1 MNTMIRWMAH
11 HGVAANLLMLL
22 FMVGGLMVGLNIKQE
37 VFPEIAL
44 DKVQVSVAYPGAA
57 PEEVEEG
64 VLLIIEENVSGLEGI
79 KKMISLAVEGRGTVT
94 VELLPGVN
102 PDVALQDVKAEVD
115 RIDTL
120 PEEAEKPVITKLVN
134 RVEVISLVVYGQAS
148 ERGLRETAETVRD
161 ELLALPGITQAE
173 LGGVRPHEIAVEIT
187 EENLRRFGLT
197 LEGVAQRVRRAAQ
210 DLPGGEIRAQGGE
223 ILLRLKERRDQGR
236 DFEDIVVLRTPEGA
250 QVRLGDVATIQDGF
264 EQTDESALFDGLP
277 AAMVTI
283 YRVGDQKPGEIAR
296 TVLDYVAAKGPA
308 LPPSIRLATWNDT
321 SELLQSRIDLLLKNA
336 LLGLTLVLLGLSL
349 FLAMRLAL
357 LVMLCIPVAFLG
369 ALFLMPSLGVT
380 INMISLFAFILAL
393 GIVVDNA
400 IVVGENAFGHRLRGL
415 SPDQAAVL
423 GASEVAG
430 PIIFSAL
437 TTVAA
442 FLPLLFVAGTMGKFI
457 GAIPLV
463 VIPVLTISLI
473 QSLFILPAHLRKG
486 LAKQK
491 KRKYVIK
498 RWQDR
503 FGAGLERFIAGP
515 YARLLGLAL
524 EHRYTTVALALA
536 ALILSVGLV
545 GGGKVQFRFMPEVE
559 ADVITA
565 TLQMPHG
572 TPVDQTTT
580 VVEHLV
586 RQASL
591 AVAEFDRELP
601 EDRTVMRHIYALV
614 GAHLLPGGGP
624 QGASKTSGGHLANVA
639 LQLKPGEE
647 RDVSSDAV
655 ARRWRELTGDVA
667 GVESLTFKA
676 DLMRFGANID
686 VQLSH
691 ADFDVLIPAAERLK
705 AALADYPGVSDI
717 ADTHAA
723 GKEEISIRL
732 RPEAATL
739 GLTEEDLGRQ
749 VRAAFHGAEALRLQ
763 RGRNEVKVMV
773 RYPEDQRVSLADLEN
788 LRVRAPGNIVG
799 SAPGSTPGNTFGN
812 MELPLDMAAHLER
825 DRGYSAINRTDRKR
839 VINVTATVDARTGN
853 VQNILQDL
861 RRTVLTDLTADHPG
875 LGFDLEGEERER
887 RESFGS
893 MGQGFL
899 MALFLIF
906 ALLAIPFRSYSQPL
920 IVMAA
925 IPFGIVGA
933 IWGHMI
939 MGINLSMLSL
949 FGIVALS
956 GVVVNSSL
964 LLIDFINSG
973 RRDGMNVPEA
983 VLASGQRRFRPILLT
998 SLTTFFGL
1006 MPMILE
1012 RSVQAQFLIPMAV
1025 SLGFGV
1031 LFATAITL
1039 LLIPALY
1046 MVLEDGRRMLGLDDK
1061 EGAV

>member
-1 MNTMIRWMAH
+1 MNAMIRWMAH
-11 HGVAANLLMLL
+11 HGVAANLLMLV
-22 FMVGGLMVGLNIKQE
+22 FMVGGLVVGLNIKQE

-44 DKVQVSVAYPGAA
+44 DKVQVSVVYPGAA

-79 KKMISLAVEGRGTVT
+79 KKMTSLAVEGRGTVT
-94 VELLPGVN
+94 VELLPGVD

-134 RVEVISLVVYGQAS
+134 RVEVVSLVVYGQAS
-148 ERGLRETAETVRD
+148 ERSLRESAETVRD
-161 ELLALPGITQAE
+161 ELLALPQITQAE
-173 LGGVRPHEIAVEIT
+173 LGGVRPHEIAVEIS

-197 LEGVAQRVRRAAQ
+197 LEGVAQRVRRAAL

-223 ILLRLKERRDQGR
+223 ILLRLKERRDHGR
-236 DFEDIVVLRTPEGA
+236 DFEDIVVLHSPEGA
-250 QVRLGDVATIQDGF
+250 QVRLGDVATIRDGF
-264 EQTDESALFDGLP
+264 EQTDEFALFDGLP

-283 YRVGDQKPGEIAR
+283 SRVGDQKPGEIAR

-336 LLGLTLVLLGLSL
+336 LLGLGLVLLGLSL
-349 FLAMRLAL
+349 FLAIRLAL

-369 ALFLMPSLGVT
+369 ALFLMPGLGVS

-400 IVVGENAFGHRLRGL
+400 IVVGENAFGHRSRGL
-415 SPDQAAVL
+415 APGQAAVL

-491 KRKYVIK
+491 KRKYFIK

-503 FGAGLERFIAGP
+503 LGAGLERFVAGP
-515 YARLLGLAL
+515 YARLLGLAM

-565 TLQMPHG
+565 TLRMPHG
-572 TPVDQTTT
+572 TPVEQTTR

-586 RQASL
+586 RQAGL
-591 AVAEFDRELP
+591 AVAEFDRGLLLGHSSDHP
-601 EDRTVMRHIYALV
+601 SDGTVMRHIYALV

-647 RDVSSDAV
+647 RDVSSEAV

-691 ADFDVLIPAAERLK
+691 SDFDVLIPASEHLK

-717 ADTHAA
+717 ADNHAA

-732 RPEAATL
+732 RAEAATL
-739 GLTEEDLGRQ
+739 GLTEEDLGRR

-773 RYPEDQRVSLADLEN
+773 RYPEDRRVSLADLEN
-788 LRVRAPGNIVG
+788 LRVRAPGGV
-799 SAPGSTPGNTFGN
+799 
-812 MELPLDMAAHLER
+812 ELPLDMAAHLQQS
-825 DRGYSAINRTDRKR
+825 RGYSAINRTDRKR

-853 VQNILQDL
+853 AQDILQNL
-861 RRTVLTDLTADHPG
+861 RQTVLADLAADHPG

-887 RESFGS
+887 RESFSS

-964 LLIDFINSG
+964 LLIDFINTG
-973 RRDGMNVPEA
+973 RRDGMNVREA

-1031 LFATAITL
+1031 LFATGITL

-1046 MVLEDGRRMLGLDDK
+1046 MVLEDGRRMLGLDG
-1061 EGAV
+1061 EEQAISIP

>member
-1 MNTMIRWMAH
+1 MNAMIRWMAH

-22 FMVGGLMVGLNIKQE
+22 FMVGGLVVGLNIKQE

-44 DKVQVSVAYPGAA
+44 DKIQVSVTYPGAA

-79 KKMISLAVEGRGTVT
+79 KKMTSQAVEGRGVVT
-94 VELLPGVN
+94 VELLPGVD

-120 PEEAEKPVITKLVN
+120 PEEAEKPVITKMVN
-134 RVEVISLVVYGQAS
+134 RVEVISLVVYGQTS
-148 ERGLRETAETVRD
+148 ERSLRETAEMVRD
-161 ELLALPGITQAE
+161 ELLATPRITQAE
-173 LGGVRPHEIAVEIT
+173 LGGVRPYEIAIEIT

-197 LEGVAQRVRRAAQ
+197 LESVAQRVRHAAL
-210 DLPGGEIRAQGGE
+210 DLPGGEIRTQGGE
-223 ILLRLKERRDQGR
+223 ILLRLKERRYHGR
-236 DFEDIVVLRTPEGA
+236 DFEDIVILRTPEGA
-250 QVRLGDVATIQDGF
+250 QVRLSDVASIRDGF
-264 EQTDESALFDGLP
+264 EQTDEFALFDGLP

-296 TVLDYVAAKGPA
+296 AVLDYVAAKGPA
-308 LPPSIRLATWNDT
+308 LPPTIHLATWNDT

-336 LLGLTLVLLGLSL
+336 LLGLTLVFLGLSL

-369 ALFLMPSLGVT
+369 ALFLMPGLGVT

-400 IVVGENAFGHRLRGL
+400 IVVGENAFGHRSRGL
-415 SPDQAAVL
+415 HPDQAAVL

-486 LAKQK
+486 LARQR
-491 KRKYVIK
+491 KREYFLK
-498 RWQDR
+498 RLQNR
-503 FGAGLERFIAGP
+503 VGAGLERFVAGP
-515 YARLLGLAL
+515 YARLLGVAL
-524 EHRYTTVALALA
+524 EYRYATVALALA

-545 GGGKVQFRFMPEVE
+545 GGGKVMFRFMPEVE

-572 TPVDQTTT
+572 TPVEQTAL

-586 RQASL
+586 RQAGV
-591 AVAEFDRELP
+591 AVAEFDRNLLP
-601 EDRTVMRHIYALV
+601 DHPTGGTVMRHIYALV
-614 GAHLLPGGGP
+614 GAHQIPGGGP
-624 QGASKTSGGHLANVA
+624 QGASRISGGHLANVA
-639 LQLKPGEE
+639 LQLQPGEE
-647 RDVSSDAV
+647 RDVSSDVV
-655 ARRWRELTGDVA
+655 ARRWRELTGEVA

-705 AALADYPGVSDI
+705 AALADYSGVSDI
-717 ADTHAA
+717 ADNHAA
-723 GKEEISIRL
+723 GKEEITIRL

-739 GLTEEDLGRQ
+739 GLTEEELGRR

-773 RYPEDQRVSLADLEN
+773 RYPENRRASLADLDE
-788 LRVRAPGNIVG
+788 LRVRAPGGV
-799 SAPGSTPGNTFGN
+799 
-812 MELPLDMAAHLER
+812 ELPLAMAAHLQQ

-839 VINVTATVDARTGN
+839 VINVTATVDARAGN
-853 VQNILQDL
+853 VQDILQEL
-861 RRTVLTDLTADHPG
+861 RRTVLADLTADHPG

-899 MALFLIF
+899 MALFMIY
-906 ALLAIPFRSYSQPL
+906 ALLAIPFRSYAQPL

-939 MGINLSMLSL
+939 MGINLSMLSI

-973 RRDGMNVPEA
+973 RRDGMTVRDA
-983 VLASGQRRFRPILLT
+983 VMASGQRRFRPIILT

-1031 LFATAITL
+1031 LFATGITL

-1046 MVLEDGRRMLGLDDK
+1046 MVLEDWRGLMGLRD
-1061 EGAV
+1061 ETA

>member
-1 MNTMIRWMAH
+1 MNAMIRWMAH

-22 FMVGGLMVGLNIKQE
+22 FMVGGLVIGLNIKQE

-44 DKVQVSVAYPGAA
+44 DKIQVSVAYPGAA

-79 KKMISLAVEGRGTVT
+79 KKMTSLAVEGRGTVT

-134 RVEVISLVVYGQAS
+134 RVEVVSLVIYGQAS
-148 ERGLRETAETVRD
+148 ERSLRETAETVRD

-173 LGGVRPHEIAVEIT
+173 LSGVRPHEISIEIT

-197 LEGVAQRVRRAAQ
+197 LDGVAQRVRRAAL

-250 QVRLGDVATIQDGF
+250 QVRLNDVATIRDGF

-283 YRVGDQKPGEIAR
+283 YRVGDQKPGEIAG

-357 LVMLCIPVAFLG
+357 LVMLCIPAAFLG
-369 ALFLMPSLGVT
+369 ALFLMPGLGVT

-400 IVVGENAFGHRLRGL
+400 IVVGENAFGHRSRGL

-486 LAKQK
+486 LAKQRRREYVV
-491 KRKYVIK
+491 KRL
-498 RWQDR
+498 QDR

-515 YARLLGLAL
+515 YTRLLRLAL
-524 EHRYTTVALALA
+524 EHRYATTALALA

-572 TPVDQTTT
+572 TPVEQTTA

-586 RQASL
+586 RQAGL
-591 AVAEFDRELP
+591 AVAEFDRVLP
-601 EDRTVMRHIYALV
+601 EDRSVMRHIYALV

-655 ARRWRELTGDVA
+655 ARRWRELAGDVA
-667 GVESLTFKA
+667 GVETLTFKA

-723 GKEEISIRL
+723 GKEEITIRL

-773 RYPEDQRVSLADLEN
+773 RYPEDRRVSLADLEN
-788 LRVRAPGNIVG
+788 LRVRAPGSTFG
-799 SAPGSTPGNTFGN
+799 SASGSTPGSV
-812 MELPLDMAAHLER
+812 ELPLDMAAHLRR

-839 VINVTATVDARTGN
+839 VINVTATVDARAGN
-853 VQNILQDL
+853 VQDILQDL
-861 RRTVLTDLTADHPG
+861 RRTVLADLTADHPG

-973 RRDGMNVPEA
+973 RRDGMNVREA
-983 VLASGQRRFRPILLT
+983 VLASGRRRFRPILLT

-1046 MVLEDGRRMLGLDDK
+1046 MVLEDGRQVLGLNGEK
-1061 EGAV
+1061 RAI

>member
-1 MNTMIRWMAH
+1 M
-11 HGVAANLLMLL
+11 
-22 FMVGGLMVGLNIKQE
+22 
-37 VFPEIAL
+37 
-44 DKVQVSVAYPGAA
+44 
-57 PEEVEEG
+57 
-64 VLLIIEENVSGLEGI
+64 
-79 KKMISLAVEGRGTVT
+79 
-94 VELLPGVN
+94 
-102 PDVALQDVKAEVD
+102 
-115 RIDTL
+115 
-120 PEEAEKPVITKLVN
+120 
-134 RVEVISLVVYGQAS
+134 
-148 ERGLRETAETVRD
+148 
-161 ELLALPGITQAE
+161 
-173 LGGVRPHEIAVEIT
+173 
-187 EENLRRFGLT
+187 
-197 LEGVAQRVRRAAQ
+197 
-210 DLPGGEIRAQGGE
+210 
-223 ILLRLKERRDQGR
+223 
-236 DFEDIVVLRTPEGA
+236 
-250 QVRLGDVATIQDGF
+250 
-264 EQTDESALFDGLP
+264 
-277 AAMVTI
+277 
-283 YRVGDQKPGEIAR
+283 
-296 TVLDYVAAKGPA
+296 AAKGPT

-336 LLGLTLVLLGLSL
+336 LLGLALVFLILGL

-369 ALFLMPSLGVT
+369 ALFLMPGLGVT

-400 IVVGENAFGHRLRGL
+400 IVVGENAFGHCSRGL
-415 SPDQAAVL
+415 APDQAAIL

-463 VIPVLTISLI
+463 VIPVLMISLI

-486 LAKQK
+486 LARQK
-491 KRKYVIK
+491 KRDYFIK
-498 RWQDR
+498 RRQDR
-503 FGAGLERFIAGP
+503 FGAGLERFVAGP
-515 YARLLGLAL
+515 YTRLLGLAL
-524 EHRYTTVALALA
+524 EHRYTTAALALA

-572 TPVDQTTT
+572 TPVEQTAA

-586 RQASL
+586 RQAGL
-591 AVAEFDRELP
+591 AVAEFDRESP
-601 EDRTVMRHIYALV
+601 EGRSVMRHIYALV
-614 GAHLLPGGGP
+614 GAHLVPGGGP

-686 VQLSH
+686 LQLSH
-691 ADFDVLIPAAERLK
+691 ADFDVLVPAAERLK

-717 ADTHAA
+717 ADNHSE
-723 GKEEISIRL
+723 GKEEITIRL

-739 GLTEEDLGRQ
+739 GLTEEDLGRR

-773 RYPEDQRVSLADLEN
+773 RYPEDRRVSLADLEE
-788 LRVRAPGNIVG
+788 LRVRAPGGV
-799 SAPGSTPGNTFGN
+799 
-812 MELPLDMAAHLER
+812 ELPLDMAARLQR
-825 DRGYSAINRTDRKR
+825 DRGYSTINRTDRKR
-839 VINVTATVDARTGN
+839 VINVTAAVDARTGN
-853 VQNILQDL
+853 VQDILQNL
-861 RRTVLTDLTADHPG
+861 RRTVLADLTADHPG

-939 MGINLSMLSL
+939 MGINLSILSL

-956 GVVVNSSL
+956 GVVVNNSL

-973 RRDGMNVPEA
+973 RKEGMAVHDA

-998 SLTTFFGL
+998 SLTTFLGL

-1025 SLGFGV
+1025 SLGFGI

-1039 LLIPALY
+1039 LLIPTLF
-1046 MVLEDGRRMLGLDDK
+1046 MILEDGRRMLGLN
-1061 EGAV
+1061 GTGS

>member
-1 MNTMIRWMAH
+1 MNAMIRWMAH
-11 HGVAANLLMLL
+11 HGVAANLLMLV
-22 FMVGGLMVGLNIKQE
+22 FMVGGLVVGLNIKQE

-44 DKVQVSVAYPGAA
+44 DKVQVSVVYPGAA

-64 VLLIIEENVSGLEGI
+64 VILIIEENVSGLEGI
-79 KKMISLAVEGRGTVT
+79 KKMTSQAVEGRGTVT
-94 VELLPGVN
+94 VELLPGVD

-148 ERGLRETAETVRD
+148 ERSLRETAETVRD
-161 ELLALPGITQAE
+161 ELLALPQITQTE

-197 LEGVAQRVRRAAQ
+197 LDGVAQRVRRAAL
-210 DLPGGEIRAQGGE
+210 DLPGGEIRARGGE
-223 ILLRLKERRDQGR
+223 ILLRLKERRYYGR
-236 DFEDIVVLRTPEGA
+236 DFEDIVILRTPEGA
-250 QVRLGDVATIQDGF
+250 QVRLGDVAVIRDGF

-283 YRVGDQKPGEIAR
+283 YRVGDQKPRDIAR
-296 TVLDYVAAKGPA
+296 AVLDYVAAKGPT

-336 LLGLTLVLLGLSL
+336 LLGLALVFLTLGL

-369 ALFLMPSLGVT
+369 ALFLMPSLDVT
-380 INMISLFAFILAL
+380 INMVSLFAFILAL

-400 IVVGENAFGHRLRGL
+400 IVVGENAFGHRSRGL
-415 SPDQAAVL
+415 APDQAAVL

-486 LAKQK
+486 LAKRR
-491 KRKYVIK
+491 KREYFIK

-503 FGAGLERFIAGP
+503 FSTGLERFVAGP

-524 EHRYTTVALALA
+524 EHRYTTAALALA

-572 TPVDQTTT
+572 TPVEQTAA

-586 RQASL
+586 RQAGV

-601 EDRTVMRHIYALV
+601 EDRSVMRHIYALV
-614 GAHLLPGGGP
+614 GAHLVAGGGP
-624 QGASKTSGGHLANVA
+624 QGAGKTSGGHLANVA

-705 AALADYPGVSDI
+705 AALSYYPGVSDI
-717 ADTHAA
+717 ADNHSA
-723 GKEEISIRL
+723 GKEEITIRL

-739 GLTEEDLGRQ
+739 GLTEDDLGRR

-773 RYPEDQRVSLADLEN
+773 RYPEDRRVSLADLEN
-788 LRVRAPGNIVG
+788 LRVRAPGD
-799 SAPGSTPGNTFGN
+799 TPGNALGGV
-812 MELPLDMAAHLER
+812 ELPLAMAASLHR

-853 VQNILQDL
+853 VQDILQDL
-861 RRTVLTDLTADHPG
+861 RRTVLADLTADHPG

-949 FGIVALS
+949 FGVVALS

-973 RRDGMNVPEA
+973 RKKGMAVRDA
-983 VLASGQRRFRPILLT
+983 VLASGRRRFRPILLT

-1006 MPMILE
+1006 TPMILE
-1012 RSVQAQFLIPMAV
+1012 RSVQAKFLIPMAV
-1025 SLGFGV
+1025 SLGFGI
-1031 LFATAITL
+1031 LFATGITL

-1046 MVLEDGRRMLGLDDK
+1046 MVLEDGRRLLGQTLGLDDT
-1061 EGAV
+1061 GS

>member
-1 MNTMIRWMAH
+1 MNAMIRWMAH
-11 HGVAANLLMLL
+11 HGVAANLLMLV

-44 DKVQVSVAYPGAA
+44 DKVQVSVIYPGAA
-57 PEEVEEG
+57 PAEVEEG

-79 KKMISLAVEGRGTVT
+79 KKITSQAVEGRGTVT
-94 VELLPGVN
+94 VELLPGVD

-120 PEEAEKPVITKLVN
+120 PEEAEKPVIAKMVN
-134 RVEVISLVVYGQAS
+134 RVEVISLVVYGQVS
-148 ERGLRETAETVRD
+148 ERSLRETAEMVRD
-161 ELLALPGITQAE
+161 ELLVLPGITQAE
-173 LGGVRPHEIAVEIT
+173 LGGVRPHEIAIEIT

-197 LEGVAQRVRRAAQ
+197 LDTVAQRVRLAAL
-210 DLPGGEIRAQGGE
+210 DLPGGEIRTQGGE
-223 ILLRLKERRDQGR
+223 ILLRLTERRHYGP
-236 DFEDIVVLRTPEGA
+236 DFEDIVILRTPEGA
-250 QVRLGDVATIQDGF
+250 QVRLGDVATIRDGF
-264 EQTDESALFDGLP
+264 EQTDESAFFDGLP

-296 TVLDYVAAKGPA
+296 SVLEYVAAKGPT
-308 LPPSIRLATWNDT
+308 LPPTIHLSTWNDT

-336 LLGLTLVLLGLSL
+336 LLGLSLVFLGLSL

-369 ALFLMPSLGVT
+369 ALFLMPALGVS

-400 IVVGENAFGHRLRGL
+400 IVVGENAFGHHARGL
-415 SPDQAAVL
+415 PPDQAAIQ

-457 GAIPLV
+457 GAVPLV

-486 LAKQK
+486 LARQR
-491 KRKYVIK
+491 KREYFLK
-498 RWQDR
+498 RLQNR
-503 FGAGLERFIAGP
+503 FGAGLERIVAGP
-515 YARLLGLAL
+515 YSRLLTLAL
-524 EHRYTTVALALA
+524 EFRYATVALALA

-545 GGGKVQFRFMPEVE
+545 GGGKVMFRFMPQVE

-572 TPVDQTTT
+572 TPVEQTAL

-586 RQASL
+586 RQAGL
-591 AVAEFDRELP
+591 AVAEFDRDLP
-601 EDRTVMRHIYALV
+601 EGRTVMRHVYALV
-614 GAHLLPGGGP
+614 GAHQIPGGGP
-624 QGASKTSGGHLANVA
+624 QGASRISGGHLANVA

-647 RDVSSDAV
+647 RDASSDAV

-691 ADFDVLIPAAERLK
+691 ADFDVLIPAAQRLK

-717 ADTHAA
+717 ADNHAA
-723 GKEEISIRL
+723 GKEEITIRL

-739 GLTEEDLGRQ
+739 GLTEADLGRR

-773 RYPEDQRVSLADLEN
+773 RYPEDRRVSLADLEE
-788 LRVRAPGNIVG
+788 LRIIAPGGI
-799 SAPGSTPGNTFGN
+799 
-812 MELPLDMAAHLER
+812 ELPLDMAAHLQR

-853 VQNILQDL
+853 VQDILQDL
-861 RRTVLTDLTADHPG
+861 RRTVLADLSADHPG

-887 RESFGS
+887 RESFAS

-899 MALFLIF
+899 MALFMIY

-973 RRDGMNVPEA
+973 RRSGMAVRDA
-983 VLASGQRRFRPILLT
+983 VLASGRRRFRPILLT

-1031 LFATAITL
+1031 LFATGITL

-1046 MVLEDGRRMLGLDDK
+1046 MVLEDWRGMLGLTDQT
-1061 EGAV
+1061 

>member
-1 MNTMIRWMAH
+1 MNAMIRWMAH
-11 HGVAANLLMLL
+11 HGVAANLLMLV
-22 FMVGGLMVGLNIKQE
+22 FMVGGLVAGLNIKQE

-44 DKVQVSVAYPGAA
+44 DKVQVSVVYPGAA

-79 KKMISLAVEGRGTVT
+79 KKITSQAVEGRGAVT
-94 VELLPGVN
+94 VELLPGVD

-134 RVEVISLVVYGQAS
+134 RVEVISLVVYGQTS
-148 ERGLRETAETVRD
+148 ERSLRETAETVRD
-161 ELLALPGITQAE
+161 ELLALPQITQAE
-173 LGGVRPHEIAVEIT
+173 LGGVRPYEIAVEIT

-197 LEGVAQRVRRAAQ
+197 LEGVAQRVRRAAL

-223 ILLRLKERRDQGR
+223 ILLRLKERRYYGR
-236 DFEDIVVLRTPEGA
+236 DFEDIVILRTPEGA
-250 QVRLGDVATIQDGF
+250 QARLGDMAVIRDGF

-283 YRVGDQKPGEIAR
+283 YRVGDQKPRDIAR
-296 TVLDYVAAKGPA
+296 AVLDYVAAKGPT
-308 LPPSIRLATWNDT
+308 LPPTIHLATWNDT

-336 LLGLTLVLLGLSL
+336 LLGLILVFLTLGL

-369 ALFLMPSLGVT
+369 TLFLMPGLDVT

-400 IVVGENAFGHRLRGL
+400 IVVGENAFGHRSHGL
-415 SPDQAAVL
+415 PPDQAAVL

-442 FLPLLFVAGTMGKFI
+442 FLPLIFVAGTMGKFI
-457 GAIPLV
+457 SVIPLV
-463 VIPVLTISLI
+463 VIPVLMISLI

-486 LAKQK
+486 LVKHGKQE
-491 KRKYVIK
+491 YFIK

-503 FGAGLERFIAGP
+503 FGTGLERFVAGP
-515 YARLLGLAL
+515 YARLLNLAL
-524 EHRYTTVALALA
+524 EHRYTTIALALA

-572 TPVDQTTT
+572 TPVEQTAS

-586 RQASL
+586 RQAGF

-601 EDRTVMRHIYALV
+601 EGRSVMRHIYALV
-614 GAHLLPGGGP
+614 GAHLVPGGGP

-639 LQLKPGEE
+639 LQLQPGEQ

-655 ARRWRELTGDVA
+655 AQRWRELTGDVA

-705 AALADYPGVSDI
+705 AAMADYPGVSDI
-717 ADTHAA
+717 ADNHSA
-723 GKEEISIRL
+723 GKEEITIRL

-739 GLTEEDLGRQ
+739 GLTEEDLGRR

-773 RYPEDQRVSLADLEN
+773 RYPEDRRTSLADLEN
-788 LRVRAPGNIVG
+788 LRVLAPKGV
-799 SAPGSTPGNTFGN
+799 
-812 MELPLDMAAHLER
+812 ELPLDMAAYLHR

-839 VINVTATVDARTGN
+839 VINVTATVDARAGN
-853 VQNILQDL
+853 VQDILQSL
-861 RRTVLTDLTADHPG
+861 RQTVLADLTADHPG

-973 RRDGMNVPEA
+973 RREGMNVHEA

-1025 SLGFGV
+1025 SLGFGI

-1039 LLIPALY
+1039 LLIPALF
-1046 MVLEDGRRMLGLDDK
+1046 MVLEDGRRILGL
-1061 EGAV
+1061 GRS